1 MRPAEPVCLL
11 PFRLCACVQVLT
23 GAISDANTP
32 WLAKLLHSR
41 GVDLVRVEVVPDDV
55 RDICETVLR

>member
-1 MRPAEPVCLL
+1 M
-11 PFRLCACVQVLT
+11 QVLT